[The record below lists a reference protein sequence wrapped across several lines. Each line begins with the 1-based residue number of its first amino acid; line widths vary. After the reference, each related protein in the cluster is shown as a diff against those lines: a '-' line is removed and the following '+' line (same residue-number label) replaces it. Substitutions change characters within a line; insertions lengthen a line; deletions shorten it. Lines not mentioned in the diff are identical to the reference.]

1 MIHTLTARKLLTS
14 TGEIDFPVITVEEGR
29 IRDLAPGE
37 PNASN
42 ETLAAPFLDIHVH
55 GACTHDFMAAT
66 PREIDAVGHFLLRH
80 GVGHYLATTVTSPL
94 DHTLRALETL
104 ATAIEADPSSNQPKA
119 IPVGIH
125 LEGPFVSHIK
135 RGVHPAASIVEPS
148 VALFERFQQA
158 ARGHIRL
165 MTLAPELPN
174 ALEVIEHAT
183 RSGVRVTMGHSNA
196 TAAQTIAAIA
206 AGATSSTHLFNAMRP
221 LDHREIGIVGTILD
235 RDDVYAEAICD
246 GVHVDPA
253 IIRMWL
259 KLKGEHRAILVT
271 DGMSATGMPDG
282 TYMLGDFPV
291 EVRQG
296 ICLAGKTLAGSVLTM
311 DKAVENLQAF
321 TGSSLA
327 VAVRLAS
334 RNPAAMLNLPHLV
347 DVEAGQP
354 ANFNIFNAAGVRTGS
369 YHHGRLLA

>member
-1 MIHTLTARKLLTS
+1 
-14 TGEIDFPVITVEEGR
+14 
-29 IRDLAPGE
+29 
-37 PNASN
+37 
-42 ETLAAPFLDIHVH
+42 
-55 GACTHDFMAAT
+55 
-66 PREIDAVGHFLLRH
+66 
-80 GVGHYLATTVTSPL
+80 
-94 DHTLRALETL
+94 
-104 ATAIEADPSSNQPKA
+104 
-119 IPVGIH
+119 
-125 LEGPFVSHIK
+125 
-135 RGVHPAASIVEPS
+135 
-148 VALFERFQQA
+148 
-158 ARGHIRL
+158 
-165 MTLAPELPN
+165 
-174 ALEVIEHAT
+174 
-183 RSGVRVTMGHSNA
+183 
-196 TAAQTIAAIA
+196 
-206 AGATSSTHLFNAMRP
+206 
-221 LDHREIGIVGTILD
+221 
-235 RDDVYAEAICD
+235 
-246 GVHVDPA
+246 
-253 IIRMWL
+253 MWL